1 MEKNNQKSFEEKVK
15 RLEEISQKFD
25 QEDIKL
31 EEMVAL
37 VKEAQT
43 LEKELLNELEEA
55 KKHLNN

>member
-1 MEKNNQKSFEEKVK
+1 MEKSNQKSFEEKVK

-55 KKHLNN
+55 KKQLNN

>member
-31 EEMVAL
+31 EEMIAL

-55 KKHLNN
+55 KKQLNN

>member
-55 KKHLNN
+55 KKQLNN